1 MQTRSSLSHPSS
13 SPSSLAPLPSSP
25 SSMTGKAAQPGA
37 ETPSPAGCWRLA
49 PGRALSLMPQVP
61 STLHIVRGRVWLTTG
76 DAAPDQVLPAGS
88 RITLEPG
95 QHVVM
100 EPWADGHTAHASHP
114 LHDEAVSF
122 CWDALPQ
129 ARRAS
134 QSLVAGQVHDWER
147 SVAKPMRD
155 LLQAL
160 AGAGRAVGQ
169 AGADVCVAAGRLAA
183 GVAHFAFATLR
194 AGQPRRHMSV
204 VPKAAATAPC
214 ACKVT

>member
-1 MQTRSSLSHPSS
+1 MQTPSSLSHPSS
-13 SPSSLAPLPSSP
+13 SPSSLAPLSSSP
-25 SSMTGKAAQPGA
+25 SSMTGEVAQSGA

-114 LHDEAVSF
+114 SHDGAVSF

-134 QSLVAGQVHDWER
+134 QSPVEGRVHDWER

-183 GVAHFAFATLR
+183 GVAHFALASLK
-194 AGQPRRHMSV
+194 AGQPRHVSV
-204 VPKAAATAPC
+204 VPEAAATAPC
-214 ACKVT
+214 ACKVS

>member
-1 MQTRSSLSHPSS
+1 
-13 SPSSLAPLPSSP
+13 
-25 SSMTGKAAQPGA
+25 
-37 ETPSPAGCWRLA
+37 
-49 PGRALSLMPQVP
+49 MPQVP

-76 DAAPDQVLPAGS
+76 DAAPDQVLPAGA
-88 RITLEPG
+88 RITVEPG

-100 EPWADGHTAHASHP
+100 EPWADGRTAHPSH
-114 LHDEAVSF
+114 DGAVSF

-129 ARRAS
+129 ARVAS
-134 QSLVAGQVHDWER
+134 QSPVAGQVHDWER

-169 AGADVCVAAGRLAA
+169 AGVDVCVAVARLAA
-183 GVAHFAFATLR
+183 GVAHFAFASLG

-204 VPKAAATAPC
+204 VPETATTTPC
-214 ACKVT
+214 ACKVS